1 MFSLWR
7 PLCLYAITSRG
18 PPIPRVTHPIVAPV
32 SLWALRR
39 NFKSHVTIQQ
49 RPSSSGVKYVR
60 REGFRTH
67 DGIFVTTGDTVELRN
82 GNFLRVKE
90 VLQNGTQNV
99 YSIVGWRFVRNAE
112 TLGLPGDDLNEVFW
126 VVHLV
131 KNDPRPMA
139 EKELVEVDSSQI
151 QRKRMMTMVNTTY
164 QKRTEAEL
172 EAHGDGAL
180 FCRWKHI
187 TITKTK
193 TLVRP
198 WDAFHIHAFNIS
210 EASHQ
215 RLRYEECDDGH
226 NNRTADETLRRSWR
240 GVTMRR
246 DESKEPTS
254 LLSAVEALSLDD
266 KSQNECLPPAYTFAD
281 VCCGAG
287 GASGGAELAGLR
299 LCWALDNWDS
309 ACRTYHLYF
318 PHVRLYQ
325 KQIQDFIHMLPES
338 LKVDIMHLS
347 LPCQPFS
354 PANRHLNPKKDAE
367 IIAAN
372 MEIGNC
378 LDIARPRIATLE
390 QTSGLMSM
398 GYVGGINSKH
408 WDNIIKLFTSRGYS
422 VSWKIINFAE
432 LGLPQARKRLIII
445 ASW

>member
-7 PLCLYAITSRG
+7 PLCLNAITSRS
-18 PPIPRVTHPIVAPV
+18 PPIPRVTHPIVAPA
-32 SLWALRR
+32 SLWALRG

-49 RPSSSGVKYVR
+49 QRNSSDVKSVR

-67 DGIFVTTGDTVELRN
+67 DGIFITPGDTVELRN
-82 GNFLRVKE
+82 GSFLRVKK
-90 VLQNGTQNV
+90 VFQDKTRNG

-112 TLGLPGDDLNEVFW
+112 TLGLPKDDLNEVYW
-126 VVHLV
+126 AVHLA

-151 QRKRMMTMVNTTY
+151 LRKRMMIMVNTTY

-187 TITKTK
+187 IITKTEK
-193 TLVRP
+193 LVRP
-198 WDAFHIHAFNIS
+198 WDAFHNHARNIS

-226 NNRTADETLRRSWR
+226 SNRTADETLRRSWR

-246 DESKEPTS
+246 DESKEPTA

-266 KSQNECLPPAYTFAD
+266 KSQDECLPPTYTFAD

-287 GASGGAELAGLR
+287 GASRGAELAGFR
-299 LCWALDNWDS
+299 LCWALDDWDP
-309 ACRTYHLYF
+309 ACRAYLLNF

-325 KQIQDFIHMLPES
+325 KQIQDVKHMLPKD

-347 LPCQPFS
+347 PPCQPFS
-354 PANRHLNPKKDAE
+354 SANRHLNPKKDAE
-367 IIAAN
+367 NIDAN

-390 QTSGLMSM
+390 QTSGLMSQ
-398 GYVGGINSKH
+398 GYAGGRHSKH
-408 WDNIIKLFTSRGYS
+408 WDNIVKLFTSRGYS
-422 VSWKIINFAE
+422 VSWKIVNLAE